1 MYIDA
6 FTVLLSGLLVKAV
19 LAVLFLTLWLQRRRA
34 KWFAW
39 WAATFFLG
47 CFASFAFVVRE
58 VAMQPAA
65 IGIAVA
71 FLTAAMGCAWQ
82 GARVF
87 EKRAPLPLAVIAP
100 PALWLGACLIPGF
113 LDIVAYRVV
122 LSSALLA
129 FLLGITAFEFWRG
142 RAEKLPSRWTVIA
155 LFASLALIFALRI
168 PLLGLAPFP
177 FGAQPAEP
185 GWVAAFNLL
194 MFFHAMVLAV
204 LLVALSKE
212 RQELEQRTKAQT
224 DPLTGALNRR
234 AFMTRGGR
242 LVLRHQKKHEPLC
255 LLFID
260 IDHFKTLNDRY
271 GHSGGDDVLIA
282 FVGIVHD
289 NIRPTD
295 FLFRIGGEEFF
306 CLLPFT
312 QAADALA
319 VAERIRRAVEALT
332 VPVAGIPVKITVSIG
347 IAATETLGYEVDT
360 LVRNADFAVYAAK
373 RAGRNRIIVAGGD
386 VVAPGEPGR
395 DSMVAAE

>member
-1 MYIDA
+1 M
-6 FTVLLSGLLVKAV
+6 
-19 LAVLFLTLWLQRRRA
+19 
-34 KWFAW
+34 
-39 WAATFFLG
+39 
-47 CFASFAFVVRE
+47 
-58 VAMQPAA
+58 
-65 IGIAVA
+65 
-71 FLTAAMGCAWQ
+71 
-82 GARVF
+82 
-87 EKRAPLPLAVIAP
+87 
-100 PALWLGACLIPGF
+100 
-113 LDIVAYRVV
+113 
-122 LSSALLA
+122 
-129 FLLGITAFEFWRG
+129 TAFEFWRG
-142 RAEKLPSRWTVIA
+142 RAEKLPSRWTVMA
-155 LFASLALIFALRI
+155 LFSSLALIFAIRI
-168 PLLGLAPFP
+168 PLLGVAPFP
-177 FGAQPAEP
+177 FGGLPAEP

-194 MFFHAMVLAV
+194 MFFHAMLLAV

-242 LVLRHQKKHEPLC
+242 LVLRHQKKREPLC

-332 VPVAGIPVKITVSIG
+332 VQVAGIPVKITVSIG
-347 IAATETLGYEVDT
+347 IAATEALGYEVDT

-386 VVAPGEPGR
+386 VVGPGEPAPHG
-395 DSMVAAE
+395 MVAAE

>member
-6 FTVLLSGLLVKAV
+6 FTMLFSGLLVKAV
-19 LAVLFLTLWLQRRRA
+19 VGVLFLTLWLQRRRA

-39 WAATFFLG
+39 WSATFFLG
-47 CFASFAFVVRE
+47 CVASFAFVVRE
-58 VAMQPAA
+58 VGAQPAA

-71 FLTAAMGCAWQ
+71 FLIAAMGCAWQ
-82 GARVF
+82 GARAF
-87 EKRAPLPLAVIAP
+87 EKRAPLVLAVIAP
-100 PALWLGACLIPGF
+100 PALWLGACLVPGF
-113 LDIVAYRVV
+113 LDTVAYRVV

-129 FLLGITAFEFWRG
+129 FLLGMTAFEFWRG
-142 RAEKLPSRWTVIA
+142 RAEKLPSRWTVMA
-155 LFASLALIFALRI
+155 LFSSLALIFAIRI
-168 PLLGLAPFP
+168 PLLGVAPFP
-177 FGAQPAEP
+177 FGGLPAEP

-194 MFFHAMVLAV
+194 MFFHAMLLAV

-242 LVLRHQKKHEPLC
+242 LVLRHQKKREPLC

-332 VPVAGIPVKITVSIG
+332 VQVAGIPVTITVSIG
-347 IAATETLGYEVDT
+347 IAATETLGYEVAT